1 MFERFTERA
10 RQVVVLAQEEA
21 RTLKHNYIGTEHILL
36 GLLREEEGLAARV
49 LESLD
54 ITVERVRSQ
63 VVRIVGSGEEVTSGQ
78 IPFTPRAKKVL
89 ELALR
94 EALSLGHNY
103 IGTEHILLGLV
114 RENEGV
120 AARIL
125 LDFDADSDKI
135 RNEVIRMLSGPGGR
149 RQGGGGG
156 GGAGEG
162 KKSSKLLDQFGR
174 NLTRLAEE
182 GKLDPVIGRETEI
195 ERIMQILSRRTK
207 NNPVLL
213 GEPGVGKTAVVEGL
227 AARINKGEVP
237 ELLKNKQIYTL
248 DLAALVAGSK
258 YRGEFEER
266 LKKVMKEITQRGDI
280 ILFIDELHNLVGAGA
295 AEGAIDAASILK
307 PALARGELQTIG
319 ATTLD
324 EYRKYLERDSA
335 LERRFAQIKVDQP
348 SPEDTVKI
356 LEGLRERYEQHH
368 RVTITDD
375 ALEAAA
381 ELADR
386 YISDR
391 FLPDKAIDLID
402 EAGSRMR
409 IKSMSTPPVYRD
421 LEEEIETT
429 RRDKEAA
436 IEAQEF
442 EKAANLRDTERQ
454 LTTRKRQLEDEWAEG
469 ENGERPD
476 VGEEE
481 IADIVS
487 MWTGIPVFKLTEAE
501 TKKLIRME
509 EELHKRVIGQEVAI
523 TAVSKA
529 IRRSRAGI
537 KDPKRPAGSF
547 IFLGPSGVGKTELAR
562 TLAEFLFGD
571 EEAMIRID
579 MSEYMEKHA
588 VSRLVGSPPGY
599 IGYDEGGQLTEA
611 VRRKPYSVLLLDE
624 IEKAHPD
631 VFNILLQILEDG
643 RLTDA
648 QGRTVDFRNAIVIM
662 TSNIGA
668 SEIAKNTS
676 IGFTVADE
684 TGMSYGDMKNRIM
697 SDLKKVFRPE
707 FLNRIDE
714 VIVFHKLAKEEVKE
728 IIDLMINRVRVQV
741 AEHELQLEL
750 TDEAKDLLVDKGWD
764 PSMGARPLRRAIQR
778 YIEDPLADEVLR
790 QGEMTPGS
798 TVMVKRDASGD
809 EEDKPLSLRSSTRR
823 SRSEA
828 DEEARA
834 REGRRRRQEG
844 RRRAASQGPSGESP
858 DGRRRRRVLSGSR
871 RGARAG
877 RSAIGTWSGGRFLHF
892 GEAIEEERLEA
903 LLRPGDGIDTV
914 LTADTYGQGEADPV
928 LGRALAGVPRDDY
941 CLVGAVGHDFYEGER
956 DGPKGFPRFTDPR
969 LRGPERVR
977 ELPADGDRAR
987 AWSGSAP
994 TRSTCCCST
1003 TPTAIGYSS
1012 EVVWDG
1018 MAALREAGLT
1028 ARIGVAPGPA
1038 NGFTLDLISCLERF
1052 GERIDWAMIILN
1064 PFEPWPGE
1072 LCLDAAAR
1080 HEVKVLTRV
1089 VDYGGL
1095 FWGDLRPGMELA
1107 ERRPPHVPPRRLD
1120 RGRPR
1125 EAGAA
1130 AADRRTGEADADPA
1144 RLPVEPRP
1152 PGGRVRR
1159 PDPDP
1164 GDRPRGLPD
1173 RGQASRAGDAARRAA
1188 AQRRGR
1194 RRDPRDRR
1202 QHRLHG
1208 AEGRQPRARGRGAPR
1223 PLAAERRA
1231 RRRRRPLGHRPRARP
1246 RRHPLVPSL
1255 STTPVCGD

>member
-1 MFERFTERA
+1 LFERFTERA

-54 ITVERVRSQ
+54 ITVERVRAQ

-125 LDFDADSDKI
+125 LDFDADSEKI

-149 RQGGGGG
+149 RQGAGV
-156 GGAGEG
+156 GAAEG

-174 NLTRLAEE
+174 NLTKLAAED
-182 GKLDPVIGRETEI
+182 KLDPTIGRETEI
-195 ERIMQILSRRTK
+195 ERIMQILSRRQK

-213 GEPGVGKTAVVEGL
+213 GEPGVGKTAIVEGL
-227 AARINKGEVP
+227 ASRITRGEVP
-237 ELLKNKQIYTL
+237 ELLRNKQIYTL

-307 PALARGELQTIG
+307 PALSRGEIQTIG

-335 LERRFAQIKVDQP
+335 LERRFQQIKVDQP
-348 SPEDTVKI
+348 STADTVAI
-356 LEGLRERYEQHH
+356 LEGLRERYEDHH
-368 RVTITDD
+368 RVKITDE
-375 ALEAAA
+375 ALAAAA

-402 EAGSRMR
+402 EAASRMR
-409 IKSMSTPPVYRD
+409 IKSMSQPPVYRE
-421 LEEEIETT
+421 LEEEIEET
-429 RRDKEAA
+429 RRGKEAA

-442 EKAANLRDTERQ
+442 EKAANLRDKERQ
-454 LTTRKRQLEDEWAEG
+454 LTNRKHELEDEWESGEG
-469 ENGERPD
+469 GDRPD

-501 TKKLIRME
+501 TKKLLRME
-509 EELHKRVIGQEVAI
+509 DELHKRVIGQDVAI
-523 TAVSKA
+523 EAVSKA

-571 EEAMIRID
+571 EDAMVRID

-599 IGYDEGGQLTEA
+599 VGYDEGGQLTEA

-648 QGRTVDFRNAIVIM
+648 QGRTVDFRNTIVIM

-668 SEIAKNTS
+668 KDIAKNVSFGFGTS
-676 IGFTVADE
+676 DE
-684 TGMSYGDMKNRIM
+684 MGASYEEMKNRIM
-697 SDLKKVFRPE
+697 GELKKVFRPE

-714 VIVFHKLAKEEVKE
+714 VIVFHKLAREEIKS
-728 IIDLMINRVRVQV
+728 IIDLMIGRVRAQV

-750 TDEAKDLLVDKGWD
+750 TEEAKDLLVDKGWD
-764 PSMGARPLRRAIQR
+764 PAMGARPLRRAIQR

-790 QGEMTPGS
+790 QGEIE
-798 TVMVKRDASGD
+798 SG
-809 EEDKPLSLRSSTRR
+809 T
-823 SRSEA
+823 
-828 DEEARA
+828 
-834 REGRRRRQEG
+834 
-844 RRRAASQGPSGESP
+844 
-858 DGRRRRRVLSGSR
+858 
-871 RGARAG
+871 
-877 RSAIGTWSGGRFLHF
+877 
-892 GEAIEEERLEA
+892 
-903 LLRPGDGIDTV
+903 TV
-914 LTADTYGQGEADPV
+914 LV
-928 LGRALAGVPRDDY
+928 
-941 CLVGAVGHDFYEGER
+941 ER
-956 DGPKGFPRFTDPR
+956 DPS
-969 LRGPERVR
+969 
-977 ELPADGDRAR
+977 ADGDEHPLTMKLVKPKKRPAR
-987 AWSGSAP
+987 RKEPVGVGAAGSDEAPAAPPPDDGADSAP
-994 TRSTCCCST
+994 
-1003 TPTAIGYSS
+1003 PTDGESS
-1012 EVVWDG
+1012 E
-1018 MAALREAGLT
+1018 
-1028 ARIGVAPGPA
+1028 
-1038 NGFTLDLISCLERF
+1038 
-1052 GERIDWAMIILN
+1052 
-1064 PFEPWPGE
+1064 
-1072 LCLDAAAR
+1072 
-1080 HEVKVLTRV
+1080 
-1089 VDYGGL
+1089 
-1095 FWGDLRPGMELA
+1095 
-1107 ERRPPHVPPRRLD
+1107 
-1120 RGRPR
+1120 
-1125 EAGAA
+1125 
-1130 AADRRTGEADADPA
+1130 
-1144 RLPVEPRP
+1144 
-1152 PGGRVRR
+1152 
-1159 PDPDP
+1159 
-1164 GDRPRGLPD
+1164 
-1173 RGQASRAGDAARRAA
+1173 
-1188 AQRRGR
+1188 
-1194 RRDPRDRR
+1194 
-1202 QHRLHG
+1202 
-1208 AEGRQPRARGRGAPR
+1208 
-1223 PLAAERRA
+1223 
-1231 RRRRRPLGHRPRARP
+1231 
-1246 RRHPLVPSL
+1246 
-1255 STTPVCGD
+1255 

>member
-149 RQGGGGG
+149 RQGGGSA
-156 GGAGEG
+156 GGAQGEGG

-227 AARINKGEVP
+227 AAKINSGEVP

-280 ILFIDELHNLVGAGA
+280 ILFIDELHTLVGAGA

-335 LERRFAQIKVDQP
+335 LERRFAQIRVDQP

-368 RVTITDD
+368 RVTINDE
-375 ALEAAA
+375 ALAAAA

-469 ENGERPD
+469 ENGERPV

-509 EELHKRVIGQEVAI
+509 DELHKRVIGQEVAI

-562 TLAEFLFGD
+562 TLADFLFGD

-643 RLTDA
+643 RLTDS

-668 SEIAKNTS
+668 SEISKNTS
-676 IGFTVADE
+676 IGFTVSDE

-697 SDLKKVFRPE
+697 GDLKKVFRPE

-714 VIVFHKLAKEEVKE
+714 VIVFHKLAKDEVKE
-728 IIDLMINRVRVQV
+728 IVDLMISRVRVQV
-741 AEHELQLEL
+741 AEHELQLDL
-750 TDEAKDLLVDKGWD
+750 TDEAKDLLVEKGWD

-790 QGEMTPGS
+790 QGQMTPGS
-798 TVMVKRDASGD
+798 TVMVARDAAGD
-809 EEDKPLSLRSSTRR
+809 EEDKPLSLTIIAPKKPRKKPPQKPEP
-823 SRSEA
+823 EA
-828 DEEARA
+828 V
-834 REGRRRRQEG
+834 G
-844 RRRAASQGPSGESP
+844 
-858 DGRRRRRVLSGSR
+858 V
-871 RGARAG
+871 GAKK
-877 RSAIGTWSGGRFLHF
+877 
-892 GEAIEEERLEA
+892 
-903 LLRPGDGIDTV
+903 GDGEH
-914 LTADTYGQGEADPV
+914 G
-928 LGRALAGVPRDDY
+928 
-941 CLVGAVGHDFYEGER
+941 
-956 DGPKGFPRFTDPR
+956 
-969 LRGPERVR
+969 
-977 ELPADGDRAR
+977 
-987 AWSGSAP
+987 
-994 TRSTCCCST
+994 
-1003 TPTAIGYSS
+1003 SS
-1012 EVVWDG
+1012 EGD
-1018 MAALREAGLT
+1018 E
-1028 ARIGVAPGPA
+1028 PA
-1038 NGFTLDLISCLERF
+1038 
-1052 GERIDWAMIILN
+1052 
-1064 PFEPWPGE
+1064 
-1072 LCLDAAAR
+1072 
-1080 HEVKVLTRV
+1080 H
-1089 VDYGGL
+1089 
-1095 FWGDLRPGMELA
+1095 GDTE
-1107 ERRPPHVPPRRLD
+1107 
-1120 RGRPR
+1120 
-1125 EAGAA
+1125 
-1130 AADRRTGEADADPA
+1130 
-1144 RLPVEPRP
+1144 
-1152 PGGRVRR
+1152 
-1159 PDPDP
+1159 
-1164 GDRPRGLPD
+1164 
-1173 RGQASRAGDAARRAA
+1173 S
-1188 AQRRGR
+1188 
-1194 RRDPRDRR
+1194 
-1202 QHRLHG
+1202 
-1208 AEGRQPRARGRGAPR
+1208 
-1223 PLAAERRA
+1223 
-1231 RRRRRPLGHRPRARP
+1231 
-1246 RRHPLVPSL
+1246 
-1255 STTPVCGD
+1255 